1 MQHGLA
7 AGLARAR
14 LIFICRDFM
23 NFITT
28 GAFFDRAKAI
38 RASMPQHRRRDLPQ
52 EPYAFLSARDLRGLV
67 AAMVD

>member
-1 MQHGLA
+1 
-7 AGLARAR
+7 
-14 LIFICRDFM
+14 M

-28 GAFFDRAKAI
+28 GAIFERAKAI
-38 RASMPQHRRRDLPQ
+38 RAALPQHRHPDLPQ

>member
-1 MQHGLA
+1 MQHDRA
-7 AGLARAR
+7 AGSAR
-14 LIFICRDFM
+14 LRFDFICRDFM

-28 GAFFDRAKAI
+28 GAFFDRAKTM
-38 RASMPQHRRRDLPQ
+38 RAASPQHRQTDLPP